1 MLTRPLAELE
11 RQARSLARVMKR
23 RWGDKIKVALRASEA
38 RVGGGSMPGASLPS
52 RALALELPPLAPHE
66 LEARLRLGHPPIIA
80 RLEHGALLLDLR
92 TIQAEE
98 HPALLAALAQ
108 VLETLHPA
116 PGPSD

>member
-1 MLTRPLAELE
+1 
-11 RQARSLARVMKR
+11 
-23 RWGDKIKVALRASEA
+23 
-38 RVGGGSMPGASLPS
+38 
-52 RALALELPPLAPHE
+52 
-66 LEARLRLGHPPIIA
+66 LEARLRAAHPPIIA

-98 HPALLAALAQ
+98 HPTLLAALAQ

>member
-1 MLTRPLAELE
+1 
-11 RQARSLARVMKR
+11 
-23 RWGDKIKVALRASEA
+23 
-38 RVGGGSMPGASLPS
+38 MPGANLPS

-98 HPALLAALAQ
+98 HPALLSALEKVIA
-108 VLETLHPA
+108 TLHAA
-116 PGPSD
+116 PGTSD